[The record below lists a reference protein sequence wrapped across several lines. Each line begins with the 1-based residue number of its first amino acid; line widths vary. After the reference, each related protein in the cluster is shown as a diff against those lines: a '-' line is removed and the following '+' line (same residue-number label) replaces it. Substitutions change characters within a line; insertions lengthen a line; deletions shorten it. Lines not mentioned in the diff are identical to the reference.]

1 MHSVFPVWIL
11 ATGASAARRKPE
23 VLLPSYLSSK
33 RTYHGAAA
41 SSWRWERGPPVCSW
55 GLCSHLSWQT
65 RSLAPYCRDLADP
78 AVVLPAGAKRAAE
91 GDPAEAPAAVKP
103 KAEAGALP
111 PGWSTAT
118 DAQGRTYYW
127 CAF

>member
-1 MHSVFPVWIL
+1 M
-11 ATGASAARRKPE
+11 
-23 VLLPSYLSSK
+23 
-33 RTYHGAAA
+33 
-41 SSWRWERGPPVCSW
+41 
-55 GLCSHLSWQT
+55 
-65 RSLAPYCRDLADP
+65 
-78 AVVLPAGAKRAAE
+78 LPAGAKRAAE